1 MKQKVHITA
10 FYIETLIMITVM
22 MGILLVMTQIL
33 GISKQGNVQ
42 AHRLT
47 QAVTIAQSAAETA
60 SAASDLETFREAL
73 DLEAFELVR
82 QNDGSQTCEGVYHWT
97 KQAPAGHEREEAAA
111 QTDYRIRITRT
122 GGEGL
127 RTDTIQIFPLSGTEE
142 IYSLV
147 VENVE

>member
-1 MKQKVHITA
+1 MKQKGEITA

-33 GISKQGNVQ
+33 GLSKQGNIK

-60 SAASDLETFREAL
+60 SAAEDLEDFQQAL
-73 DLEAFELVR
+73 GLEAFELVKES
-82 QNDGSQTCEGVYHWT
+82 DDSQICSGIYHW
-97 KQAPAGHEREEAAA
+97 
-111 QTDYRIRITRT
+111 DSDFRIRITRT
-122 GGEGL
+122 SEDGL
-127 RTDTIQIFPLSGTEE
+127 RTDRIQVFPVSGTEE

-147 VENVE
+147 VEHAEDSLSP